1 MESDKPRLIPDHI
14 RYPGMVVAILG
25 ISFISQGFLLRA
37 ALSNGGPQIERDYYA
52 RSLNMDEAQELRVRR
67 DALGWR
73 VSATPTPDAL
83 IVRVS
88 DRSGAPVEQLRGE
101 VIAQRAD
108 RAEAAPAASLKPVQ
122 GHPGV
127 YRAVMNA
134 SGAVW
139 DLRVALKH
147 DQLLAGRMAPWEL
160 RVEPAQPR

>member
-1 MESDKPRLIPDHI
+1 MPSDTPRRIPDHI
-14 RYPGMVVAILG
+14 RYPGLVVVILG
-25 ISFISQGFLLRA
+25 VSFISQAFLLRA

-52 RSLNMDEAQELRVRR
+52 RSLDMDATQELRARR
-67 DALGWR
+67 DALGWQL
-73 VSATPTPDAL
+73 SATPTGDAL

-88 DRSGAPVEQLRGE
+88 ARGGEPVPQLSGE

-108 RAEAAPAASLKPVQ
+108 RADAAPAVPLAPVA

-127 YRAVMNA
+127 YRAALNT

-147 DQLLAGRMAPWEL
+147 ERLLVGRYAPWEL
-160 RVEPAQPR
+160 RVEPVR

>member
-1 MESDKPRLIPDHI
+1 MTSATPRRIPDHI
-14 RYPGMVVAILG
+14 RYPAMVVLILG
-25 ISFISQGFLLRA
+25 ISVISQGFLLRA

-52 RSLNMDEAQELRVRR
+52 RSLDMDSAQELRERR

-73 VSATPTPDAL
+73 ISATPTADAL

-88 DRSGAPVEQLRGE
+88 DRGGAPVEQLRGE
-101 VIAQRAD
+101 LIAQRAD
-108 RAEAAPAASLKPVQ
+108 RADAAPAASLEPVQ

-127 YRAVMNA
+127 YRAVIDA

-147 DQLLAGRMAPWEL
+147 DQLLVGRIAPWEL
-160 RVEPAQPR
+160 RVEPKR